1 MTFRQTTDFLLYD
14 WLAVESLRSR
24 ARFADHSRETFAP
37 FNMIHEGTH
46 GIQALDLLGRKV
58 VMDGGKG
65 LALLA
70 RNINQIVERSLH
82 VSALAEH
89 ANALAAAM
97 KALGHAKRAAWAS
110 GDPEEALANAT
121 PYLQAFGHTVIAWI
135 WLDVGL
141 SAQALLGR

>member
-65 LALLA
+65 
-70 RNINQIVERSLH
+70 RDRTQE
-82 VSALAEH
+82 
-89 ANALAAAM
+89 
-97 KALGHAKRAAWAS
+97 KQ
-110 GDPEEALANAT
+110 GDGEVDST
-121 PYLQAFGHTVIAWI
+121 T
-135 WLDVGL
+135 
-141 SAQALLGR
+141 R